1 MKQENE
7 ENYQFGEKKRDERKN
22 MAQDVYFC
30 FQLCVPLSCQ
40 SRDINHEFKW
50 RTIILWL
57 RHYSKAFTIRQIR

>member
-40 SRDINHEFKW
+40 SRDINYGFKW
-50 RTIILWL
+50 RTIIL
-57 RHYSKAFTIRQIR
+57 